1 MSYKKKVAVEAA
13 TKQQFKSKMIVYIE
27 RYREIELYLTLLTK
41 PLLPN
46 LLPTTAVGTE
56 ELYDKVEAEIKI
68 FLEQKLQILTGL
80 AQPVG
85 ETTGLSKDEVAALK
99 MVASKILNTS
109 PPKETP
115 KAESPTLV
123 VRTETVTET
132 EDDEESDDDQP
143 SEPEV
148 VMETENVVVEQREQ
162 SPIAKRKKRAQKIVS
177 PREVVQGV
185 TLGEPTDTM
194 KRVRPMGVKPLPPPS
209 ESQLAAMA
217 AAQEQMLNAQMD
229 AASTM
234 MDVNRGAANLV
245 NPYR

>member
-56 ELYDKVEAEIKI
+56 ELYDKVEAEIKT

-80 AQPVG
+80 AQPAG
-85 ETTGLSKDEVAALK
+85 ETAGLSKDEVAALK

-109 PPKETP
+109 IPKEIPQVTP
-115 KAESPTLV
+115 APV
-123 VRTETVTET
+123 VRAETVIEA
-132 EDDEESDDDQP
+132 EDDDESDDDHP

-162 SPIAKRKKRAQKIVS
+162 SPIAKRKKRAQKVVGS
-177 PREVVQGV
+177 REVVQGV